1 MQLYDVEPCFWGKAL
16 INQYYYTYLCLLI
29 IFSNLQSAMSRSD
42 KDITYE
48 LSKISK
54 NGDAIDVEKHTI
66 GSTGMSNSTTTTN
79 AQSRKWMLFSLSLV
93 IVSTLGG
100 LIYAFPTLRSNLLEE
115 EESELSETQLGL
127 IFTMASWGNLSAG
140 FVIGILRDELGTR
153 RAVMMCML
161 FAICG
166 TVGAAFC
173 SADSTWQLCISLV
186 LVELGSGAQVC
197 VLPVAELFE
206 HSGVVLGVLTGVFNV
221 SALIFPLLFNFISK
235 DRRVAFG
242 AYGIFV
248 GILAILSY
256 AMLPQGLSFHMQST
270 YKDTPSLSEKSSI
283 LLSQND
289 KENDSEEDGNKNFEC
304 EGSVANIGTEDFL
317 PTSEQ
322 DTNNDDSK
330 VSALEQMR
338 SIEYVAL
345 LLWFN
350 VSIVSLQYYAGS
362 IGFHLVNKGD
372 DSGKYETFFPILY
385 AASAVF
391 APLIGLLSEYIGLGF
406 TQATATILIA
416 TSFILLVLD
425 DLVPTQIVGMV
436 CNVFGRLITFAMF
449 YGNIGARFGYDNIGV
464 LLGVGTII
472 AALVSLIQYPIIDA
486 ATSGSAFSVNV
497 VSGVIVI
504 IGLPYCIWLGI
515 KEASE
520 RKGVRSRA
528 INVDIRNASCMPLA
542 GSIIVVQ
549 NVNYKSMTYN
559 GRRGIIA
566 PYSISN
572 FMSMLS
578 YSSIVAESKIVEDVQ
593 DD

>member
-1 MQLYDVEPCFWGKAL
+1 
-16 INQYYYTYLCLLI
+16 
-29 IFSNLQSAMSRSD
+29 MSRSD

-54 NGDAIDVEKHTI
+54 NGDAIDVEKDTI
-66 GSTGMSNSTTTTN
+66 GSGMSNSTTTKN

-153 RAVMMCML
+153 RAVMFCML
-161 FAICG
+161 FAICR

-173 SADSTWQLCISLV
+173 SADSIWQLCISLV
-186 LVELGSGAQVC
+186 LIELGSGAQVC

-235 DRRVAFG
+235 DRRAAFG

-248 GILAILSY
+248 GILAIISY
-256 AMLPQGLSFHMQST
+256 AMLAQGLSFHIQST
-270 YKDTPSLSEKSSI
+270 YKDTDPGSDIKKPSLSEKSSI
-283 LLSQND
+283 LLPQND
-289 KENDSEEDGNKNFEC
+289 KENDSEQDGNKNFEC

-391 APLIGLLSEYIGLGF
+391 APLIGLLSEYIGVGF

-472 AALVSLIQYPIIDA
+472 AALVSLIQYPMIDA
-486 ATSGSAFSVNV
+486 ATTGSAFSVNV
-497 VSGVIVI
+497 VSGVIAI

-520 RKGVRSRA
+520 RKGVRSRP

-542 GSIIVVQ
+542 GSIIAVQ

-572 FMSMLS
+572 FMSMLR
-578 YSSIVAESKIVEDVQ
+578 YSSIVVESKIVKQDVQ